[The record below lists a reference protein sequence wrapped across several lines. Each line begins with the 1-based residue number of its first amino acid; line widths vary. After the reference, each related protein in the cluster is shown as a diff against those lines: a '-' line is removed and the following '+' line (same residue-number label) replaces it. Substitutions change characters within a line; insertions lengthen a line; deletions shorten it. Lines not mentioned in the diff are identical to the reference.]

1 MIAVALV
8 GMLAVLTMV
17 STLMLVYPIGPIA
30 ELMEFVTLDQSETKT
45 GRMKN
50 WFRVW
55 LLALPLI
62 HLAGAA
68 AVEVCVF
75 LVSSIGNCFKTIY
88 FPNQGSC
95 CFAELCC

>member
-1 MIAVALV
+1 MFAVALI
-8 GMLAVLTMV
+8 GMLAVLTMT

-30 ELMEFVTLDQSETKT
+30 EYMEFVPLDQTGT
-45 GRMKN
+45 QNGRMKN

-68 AVEVCVF
+68 AIEVIFNYFF
-75 LVSSIGNCFKTIY
+75 LNSNLCPLKSVSPVLITTDTKN
-88 FPNQGSC
+88 
-95 CFAELCC
+95 